1 MATNKTKSEST
12 GHHDPHDGG
21 ADVTDSVKLGP
32 EGDYVMKLA
41 GGIGLG
47 FLVVSI
53 GLGAAASDGF
63 KQFFHSYL
71 VAFMWGLSIV
81 LGALYWITLQH
92 LVNSKWS
99 VVIRR
104 IAELLAQGLVLMGVL
119 ALPILATVLKHNDV
133 LYPWLNHE
141 LVHDNH
147 VLHGKAGYLNVPFFL
162 VRMVV
167 YFGFWTLLA
176 RFYLK
181 RSLQQDSTGGDAFR
195 TTMAKAAPPSMIAF
209 ALTLTFA
216 AIDLIMTLDPM
227 WFSTIFGVYYFAGCV
242 LAVHSTL
249 ALSLFWLQS
258 NGRLVKSVTSEH
270 YHDIGKMMFAFTIF
284 WAYVAF
290 AQFMLIWYA
299 NVPEETQWYAKRF
312 EGEWLAVSYLQIVLH
327 FVIPF
332 FFLLSRHIKR
342 NPKTLVM
349 GAVWILLVHFLD
361 LHWLI
366 MPNFHRGGFSFH
378 PLDITTLL
386 AVGCLLAAFILFR
399 AKQVS
404 LLATKDPR
412 LKQSLAFEN
421 I

>member
-1 MATNKTKSEST
+1 MPAGPSSRSAMEIELNK
-12 GHHDPHDGG
+12 
-21 ADVTDSVKLGP
+21 
-32 EGDYVMKLA
+32 
-41 GGIGLG
+41 
-47 FLVVSI
+47 
-53 GLGAAASDGF
+53 
-63 KQFFHSYL
+63 
-71 VAFMWGLSIV
+71 LS
-81 LGALYWITLQH
+81 
-92 LVNSKWS
+92 SP
-99 VVIRR
+99 R
-104 IAELLAQGLVLMGVL
+104 I
-119 ALPILATVLKHNDV
+119 
-133 LYPWLNHE
+133 
-141 LVHDNH
+141 
-147 VLHGKAGYLNVPFFL
+147 FL
-162 VRMVV
+162 VRMLV

-181 RSLQQDSTGGDAFR
+181 RSLQQDSTGGEAFQS
-195 TTMAKAAPPSMIAF
+195 TMAKAAPPSMIAF

-270 YHDIGKMMFAFTIF
+270 YHDIGKMMFAFTVF

-312 EGEWLAVSYLQIVLH
+312 EGEWLAVSYLQIIVH

-366 MPNFHRGGFSFH
+366 MPNFHRG
-378 PLDITTLL
+378 DCQQERRTT
-386 AVGCLLAAFILFR
+386 GR
-399 AKQVS
+399 A
-404 LLATKDPR
+404 R
-412 LKQSLAFEN
+412 R
-421 I
+421 